1 MLEHIAMLAI
11 GFLAQVFFSA
21 RIIVQWIMSERAHRV
36 LSPSAFWVFSIAG
49 SYLLFIYGWLR
60 SDFAIILGQFV
71 SYFIYLWNLRAKG
84 IWATLPLW
92 LKGVLLFTPLFV
104 VVMVG
109 ADVWG
114 FVTRFFCNEG
124 VPLWMLLFG
133 SVGQVLFTLRFVVQ
147 WLHSRALGESQLP
160 ASFWIISLVGSL
172 IIVSY
177 GIMRQDLVLIVGQSF
192 GLVAYVRNLC
202 IIREQRRRLK

>member
-1 MLEHIAMLAI
+1 MLEHIAILAI

-36 LSPSAFWVFSIAG
+36 LSPSAFWVFSITG

-109 ADVWG
+109 ADAWG

-133 SVGQVLFTLRFVVQ
+133 SAGQVLFTLRFVVQ

>member
-1 MLEHIAMLAI
+1 MLEHLAILAI

-49 SYLLFIYGWLR
+49 AYLLFIYGWLR

-109 ADVWG
+109 ADAWG

-133 SVGQVLFTLRFVVQ
+133 SAGQVLFTLRFVVQ

>member
-1 MLEHIAMLAI
+1 MLELLAILAI

-92 LKGVLLFTPLFV
+92 LKGILLFTPLFV
-104 VVMVG
+104 VIRVG
-109 ADVWG
+109 ADALG

-133 SVGQVLFTLRFVVQ
+133 SAGQVLFTLRFVVQ

>member
-1 MLEHIAMLAI
+1 MLEHLAILAI

-109 ADVWG
+109 ADAWG

-133 SVGQVLFTLRFVVQ
+133 SAGQVLFTLRFVVQ

>member
-1 MLEHIAMLAI
+1 MLEHIAILAI

-133 SVGQVLFTLRFVVQ
+133 SAGQVLFTLRFVVQ

>member
-1 MLEHIAMLAI
+1 MLEHLAILAI

-92 LKGVLLFTPLFV
+92 LKGILLFTPLFV

-109 ADVWG
+109 ADAWG

-133 SVGQVLFTLRFVVQ
+133 SAGQVLFTLRFVVQ

>member
-1 MLEHIAMLAI
+1 MLELLAILAI

-109 ADVWG
+109 ADAWG

-133 SVGQVLFTLRFVVQ
+133 SAGQVLFTLRFVVQ

>member
-1 MLEHIAMLAI
+1 MLEHLAILAI

-133 SVGQVLFTLRFVVQ
+133 SAGQVLFTLRFVVQ

>member
-1 MLEHIAMLAI
+1 MLELLAILAI

-92 LKGVLLFTPLFV
+92 LKGILLFTPLFV

-109 ADVWG
+109 ADAWG

-133 SVGQVLFTLRFVVQ
+133 SAGQVLFTLRFVVQ

>member
-1 MLEHIAMLAI
+1 MLEHLAILAI

-109 ADVWG
+109 ADAWG

>member
-1 MLEHIAMLAI
+1 MLEHIAILAI

-104 VVMVG
+104 VIMVG
-109 ADVWG
+109 ADALG

-133 SVGQVLFTLRFVVQ
+133 SAGQVLFTLRFVVQ

>member
-1 MLEHIAMLAI
+1 MLEHIAILSI

-109 ADVWG
+109 ADAWG

>member
-1 MLEHIAMLAI
+1 MLELLAILAI

-92 LKGVLLFTPLFV
+92 LKGILLFTPLFV
-104 VVMVG
+104 VIMVG
-109 ADVWG
+109 ADALG

-133 SVGQVLFTLRFVVQ
+133 SAGQVLFTLRFVVQ

>member
-1 MLEHIAMLAI
+1 MLEHIAILAI

-109 ADVWG
+109 ADAWG

-133 SVGQVLFTLRFVVQ
+133 SAGQVLFTLRFVVQ

-202 IIREQRRRLK
+202 MIREQRRRLK

>member
-1 MLEHIAMLAI
+1 MLELLAILAI

-92 LKGVLLFTPLFV
+92 LKGILLFTPLFV
-104 VVMVG
+104 VIMVG
-109 ADVWG
+109 ADALG

-124 VPLWMLLFG
+124 VPLWMLLLG
-133 SVGQVLFTLRFVVQ
+133 SAGQVLFTLRFVVQ

>member
-1 MLEHIAMLAI
+1 MLEHLAILAI

-109 ADVWG
+109 ADAWG
-114 FVTRFFCNEG
+114 FVTRFFCN
-124 VPLWMLLFG
+124 
-133 SVGQVLFTLRFVVQ
+133 
-147 WLHSRALGESQLP
+147 
-160 ASFWIISLVGSL
+160 
-172 IIVSY
+172 
-177 GIMRQDLVLIVGQSF
+177 D
-192 GLVAYVRNLC
+192 
-202 IIREQRRRLK
+202 

>member
-1 MLEHIAMLAI
+1 MLEHLAILAI
-11 GFLAQVFFSA
+11 GFSAQVFFSA

-92 LKGVLLFTPLFV
+92 LKGILLFTPLFV
-104 VVMVG
+104 VIMVG
-109 ADVWG
+109 ADALG

-133 SVGQVLFTLRFVVQ
+133 SAGQVLFTLRFVVQ

>member
-1 MLEHIAMLAI
+1 MLEHIAILAI
-11 GFLAQVFFSA
+11 GFLAQVFFSV

-104 VVMVG
+104 VIMVG

-133 SVGQVLFTLRFVVQ
+133 SAGQVLFTLRFVVQ

>member
-1 MLEHIAMLAI
+1 MLELLAILAI

-109 ADVWG
+109 ADAWG

>member
-1 MLEHIAMLAI
+1 MLEHLAILAI

-109 ADVWG
+109 VDAWG

-133 SVGQVLFTLRFVVQ
+133 SAGQVLFTLRFVVQ

>member
-1 MLEHIAMLAI
+1 MLEHIAILAI

>member
-1 MLEHIAMLAI
+1 MLELLAILAI

-133 SVGQVLFTLRFVVQ
+133 SAGQVLFTLRFVVQ

>member
-1 MLEHIAMLAI
+1 MLEHIAILAI

-109 ADVWG
+109 ADAWG

-133 SVGQVLFTLRFVVQ
+133 SAGQVLFTLRFVVQ

>member
-1 MLEHIAMLAI
+1 MLELLAILAI

-92 LKGVLLFTPLFV
+92 LKDVLLFTPLFV

-109 ADVWG
+109 ADAWG

-133 SVGQVLFTLRFVVQ
+133 SAGQVLFTLRFVVQ

>member
-1 MLEHIAMLAI
+1 MLEHLAILAI
-11 GFLAQVFFSA
+11 GFSAQVFFSA

-109 ADVWG
+109 ADAWG

-133 SVGQVLFTLRFVVQ
+133 SAGQVLFTLRFVVQ

>member
-1 MLEHIAMLAI
+1 MLEHIAILAI
-11 GFLAQVFFSA
+11 GFLAQVFFSV

-104 VVMVG
+104 VIMVG
-109 ADVWG
+109 ADALG

-133 SVGQVLFTLRFVVQ
+133 SAGQVLFTLRFVVQ

>member
-1 MLEHIAMLAI
+1 MLEHLAILAI

-92 LKGVLLFTPLFV
+92 LKGILLFTPLFV

-109 ADVWG
+109 ADAWG

-133 SVGQVLFTLRFVVQ
+133 SAGQVLFTLRFVVQ

-202 IIREQRRRLK
+202 INREQRRRLK

>member
-1 MLEHIAMLAI
+1 MLEHIAILAI

-104 VVMVG
+104 VIMVG
-109 ADVWG
+109 ADALG

-124 VPLWMLLFG
+124 VHLWMLLFG
-133 SVGQVLFTLRFVVQ
+133 SAGQVLFTLRFVVQ

>member
-1 MLEHIAMLAI
+1 MLEHIAILAI

-104 VVMVG
+104 VIMVG
-109 ADVWG
+109 ADALG

-133 SVGQVLFTLRFVVQ
+133 SAGQVLFTLRFVVQ

-160 ASFWIISLVGSL
+160 VSFWIISLVGSL

>member
-1 MLEHIAMLAI
+1 MLEHIAILAI

-92 LKGVLLFTPLFV
+92 LKGILLFTPLFV

-109 ADVWG
+109 ADAWG